1 MTQPS
6 EPNPASNHASSRGPS
21 RAPGDDDEL
30 DPELAA
36 LLASVDDEPDP
47 SEVDALYGGVRG
59 HILAA
64 KASPVERLRARPT
77 WLRRLLGVLVF
88 LFVVGIT
95 TGTQRRAD
103 LAAYPLAHL
112 LAYLGSLATL
122 IAVCTF
128 AALRP
133 LHRPSLPKLTGIGL
147 GLLAIAATVVLAI
160 VPDFH
165 THAPPP
171 TGGLLAHA
179 SPCFVYGF
187 LVGAP
192 IYAALRVLDRGNPLG
207 RVLAASAAGLTGNL
221 VLELQ
226 CPSGGVDHLVVGHAG
241 VVALYVL
248 GVLALEWALRPRT

>member
-6 EPNPASNHASSRGPS
+6 EPNPAQSRPPS
-21 RAPGDDDEL
+21 AAPSDSDL

-36 LLASVDDEPDP
+36 LLASVDDERPDP

-77 WLRRLLGVLVF
+77 WLRRLLGVLAF

-165 THAPPP
+165 AHAPLPS
-171 TGGLLAHA
+171 GGLLAHA

-221 VLELQ
+221 VLEIQ
-226 CPSGGVDHLVVGHAG
+226 CPSGGVDHLVVGHAS

-248 GVLALEWALRPRT
+248 GVLALEWALRPRS

>member
-6 EPNPASNHASSRGPS
+6 EPNPASSRGP
-21 RAPGDDDEL
+21 APNDPEL
-30 DPELAA
+30 DPELVA
-36 LLASVDDEPDP
+36 LLASVDDERPDP

-59 HILAA
+59 QILAA
-64 KASPVERLRARPT
+64 KSSPVERLRARPT
-77 WLRRLLGVLVF
+77 WLRRSLGLLVF

-147 GLLAIAATVVLAI
+147 GLLAVAATVVLAI

-165 THAPPP
+165 THAPLPS
-171 TGGLLAHA
+171 GGLLAHA

-226 CPSGGVDHLVVGHAG
+226 CPSGGVDHRVVGHAG

>member
-6 EPNPASNHASSRGPS
+6 EPNPASNHAPSRGPS
-21 RAPGDDDEL
+21 RAPTDDEL

-133 LHRPSLPKLTGIGL
+133 LHRPSLPKLMGIGL
-147 GLLAIAATVVLAI
+147 GLLAIGATVVLAI

-165 THAPPP
+165 THAPLP

-192 IYAALRVLDRGNPLG
+192 IYAALRVL
-207 RVLAASAAGLTGNL
+207 
-221 VLELQ
+221 
-226 CPSGGVDHLVVGHAG
+226 GGVDHLVVGHAG

>member
-6 EPNPASNHASSRGPS
+6 EPNSAASRGA
-21 RAPGDDDEL
+21 APNDPEL

-36 LLASVDDEPDP
+36 LLARVDDERPDP
-47 SEVDALYGGVRG
+47 SEVAALYGGVRG
-59 HILAA
+59 HIVAA
-64 KASPVERLRARPT
+64 KGSPVERLRARPT

-95 TGTQRRAD
+95 TGTQRRVD

-112 LAYLGSLATL
+112 LAYLGSIATL

-165 THAPPP
+165 AHAPLPS
-171 TGGLLAHA
+171 GSLLAHA

-192 IYAALRVLDRGNPLG
+192 IYVALRVLDRGNPLG